1 MRGVH
6 SPKELCQHFLN
17 LNTLFCKTMIF
28 VKQIIIY
35 IADCELDD
43 MIYNDG
49 AKIPTN
55 DCNSW

>member
-6 SPKELCQHFLN
+6 SPEELCQHFLN

-28 VKQIIIY
+28 VKQIIIC
-35 IADCELDD
+35 IVDCELDD

-49 AKIPTN
+49 AEIPTN

>member
-1 MRGVH
+1 
-6 SPKELCQHFLN
+6 
-17 LNTLFCKTMIF
+17 MIF

-49 AKIPTN
+49 AEIPTN